1 MHGGDEAGS
10 SGGETPRRRLQ
21 LGLAHARA
29 RAHLENP
36 VQLVQ
41 QQFTPR
47 RGRGVRRA
55 LLVHQR
61 AEWEEPGAQERVPQ
75 EVGLG

>member
-1 MHGGDEAGS
+1 M
-10 SGGETPRRRLQ
+10 
-21 LGLAHARA
+21 RA
-29 RAHLENP
+29 RERIFENP

-61 AEWEEPGAQERVPQ
+61 AEREEPGAQERVPQ